1 VCNRF
6 GRILLNSQP
15 LLEAQAIRIRGMK
28 KVLGTLILLLGLT
41 NFASAQRYAY
51 VDSQYIL
58 DKVPEYAKA
67 QEELDRLS
75 EEWLKEVESKFAL
88 VEQKRQEYEA
98 EKILLPEEIKVQRL
112 KEIKKLEGEAMELQK
127 QRFGVGGDLFMKREE
142 LVKPIQDQ
150 IYNAIQSIA
159 SERNF
164 AFVFD
169 KANQSNLLYADQKYN
184 ISDQVLRK
192 MGIKVD
198 NKK

>member
-1 VCNRF
+1 MK
-6 GRILLNSQP
+6 RI
-15 LLEAQAIRIRGMK
+15 
-28 KVLGTLILLLGLT
+28 LGTLIVLIGLA
-41 NFASAQRYAY
+41 NIASAQRYAY

-58 DKVPEYAKA
+58 DKVPEYQKA
-67 QEELDRLS
+67 QEELDKLS
-75 EEWLKEVESKFAL
+75 EDWLKEVESKFAL
-88 VEQKRQEYEA
+88 VDQKRKEFEA

-112 KEIKKLEGEAMELQK
+112 KEIKKLETEAMELQK

-142 LVKPIQDQ
+142 LIKPIQDQ

-169 KANQSNLLYADQKYN
+169 KANQSNLLYADQKYD

>member
-1 VCNRF
+1 
-6 GRILLNSQP
+6 
-15 LLEAQAIRIRGMK
+15 MK
-28 KVLGTLILLLGLT
+28 KVLGTLIVLIGLA
-41 NFASAQRYAY
+41 NMASAQRYAY
-51 VDSQYIL
+51 VDTQYIL
-58 DKVPEYAKA
+58 DKVPEYTKA

-75 EEWLKEVESKFAL
+75 EMWLKEVESKFAL
-88 VEQKRQEYEA
+88 VDQKRQEFEA

-112 KEIKKLEGEAMELQK
+112 KEIKKLDGEAMDLQK

-142 LVKPIQDQ
+142 LIKPIQDQ

-169 KANQSNLLYADQKYN
+169 KANQSNLLFADPKYD
-184 ISDQVLRK
+184 ISNQVLRK